1 MTEKVN
7 GEHVFCGEDGTE
19 KQQTEIL
26 INKDYLKYKLTPS
39 IRHKTSQILFYNAQD
54 LTFYDRKPENPIF
67 IIWLV
72 RHNVEFNYV
81 TRRLLEE
88 AFEMNIW
95 LVHLQTENFEISMD
109 SDGLEHLYYK
119 GKVIKYEDLPDAVM
133 PRIGATIDY
142 HSLMV
147 LRHLELMGGNMIND
161 VKSLETSR
169 DKLRTYQA
177 LASKNLPIPKTM
189 LVRFPSK
196 DPKYDGNVDTII
208 KHFKFPIILKLG
220 SGSKGKGVMLVNSE
234 ENFKD
239 LFDMLDQ
246 TNPLLVQEFI
256 KNSTGK
262 DIRVIVVGNKVV
274 SCMMRVAKKGF
285 KSNFHQGG
293 YVKTV
298 EITEELEKLA
308 VLAAQTAGLQI
319 AGIDLLIDENRHVI
333 CEVNSSPGF
342 EGFEMATGINTAR
355 KMLEYVMTTKRKEYV
370 KVEKIHVPIIP
381 KHLE

>member
-1 MTEKVN
+1 MSEKVI
-7 GEHVFCGEDGTE
+7 GEHIFCGEEDKKQE
-19 KQQTEIL
+19 KTEIL
-26 INKDYLKYKLTPS
+26 INKDYLKYNLLPS
-39 IRHKTSQILFYNAQD
+39 IRHKESKILFFNAQD
-54 LTFYDRKPENPIF
+54 LTFYDRKPEKPIYT
-67 IIWLV
+67 IWLV
-72 RHNVEFNYV
+72 RHNLEFNYV

-95 LVHLQTENFEISMD
+95 LVHLQTENFEVSMG
-109 SDGLEHLYYK
+109 SDGLEHLSYK
-119 GKVIKYEDLPDAVM
+119 GKVIKNEDLPDAVM

-147 LRHLELMGGNMIND
+147 LRHLELMQCNMINN
-161 VKSLETSR
+161 VKSLENSR

-208 KHFKFPIILKLG
+208 KHFTFPVILKLG

-234 ENFKD
+234 ESFKD
-239 LFDMLDQ
+239 IFDMLDQ
-246 TNPLLVQEFI
+246 SNPLLVQEFI
-256 KNSTGK
+256 KNSSGK

-274 SCMMRVAKKGF
+274 SAMMRVAKKGF

-293 YVKTV
+293 YVKSI

-308 VLAAQTAGLQI
+308 VQAARIVGLQI
-319 AGIDLLIDENRHVI
+319 AGIDLLIGEEKHVI
-333 CEVNSSPGF
+333 CEVNASPGF
-342 EGFEMATGINTAR
+342 EGFEMATGVNTAR
-355 KMLEYVMTTKRKEYV
+355 KMLEYIMTTKKPERNEIQ
-370 KVEKIHVPIIP
+370 KIHVPVL
-381 KHLE
+381 KEHLE